1 MNSDGEKISLKQL
14 LSTRDE
20 IEEFITYLK
29 DLEKKENGID
39 LFLEKIYPQ
48 IDRSLLFKITDL
60 IDIDEIKDL
69 QAIDYEMS
77 IFQKREP
84 KVKNPYLP
92 EKYTPIQILVKKRC
106 KEDILYFAEQFYFIT
121 SLDKGFVKIRLR
133 KYQKTMLELLAR
145 NNVTRKLKYFDP
157 NNADIDA
164 PPIYEVEVNF
174 KNAKYS
180 LFKTARQSGK
190 SVISGIFMCW
200 LTQFFEVKKI
210 GVLANNSGLAK
221 QILDNIKKGYEELP
235 FWLKQGATV
244 WNKSD
249 VEFEN
254 KSSIKSSATT
264 ENAFTGFSLNVV
276 FFDEVAKIS
285 PTIFQHLQNSLI
297 PTLSSG
303 TDSQIIYASTTFGKN
318 HYFDLFK
325 GALENVL
332 SGGKSGNNIVP
343 LEFTYLDIPER
354 ASEEWKIQQIK
365 SLGGVENFA
374 QEYMSK
380 FLSVSGTLIS
390 GYYLANIQEEI
401 SIVDEYIVEN
411 LGEYAEYIKVYKKP
425 IEGHLY
431 CICVDPNESNGIRS
445 ANDTSEPD
453 GIGIQ
458 IIDITNLEQG
468 WEQVLTVDISG
479 TAPIHYLELAPISYF
494 LGKYFNNA
502 LLLFENNLAGKEI
515 GLKVYDEYMYE
526 NVFSEKEGIYGYR
539 LKQNKLLLC
548 KMLKILI
555 ENNILKIKDEK
566 TLLQLKTF
574 IKRGHSYSAM
584 NGYKD
589 DIITPLLGAMLILL
603 FTEDQIETYFPSD
616 KNEFKLPNKL
626 NILEEVYRLNPV
638 KKEQFDTMCDLIF
651 KIGEEVK
658 SDWDKYFEN
667 QNGSF
672 TIPYNTNYDSL

>member
-1 MNSDGEKISLKQL
+1 LSNEININQMLKTKDDIL
-14 LSTRDE
+14 
-20 IEEFITYLK
+20 EFIEYIK
-29 DLEKKENGID
+29 NID
-39 LFLEKIYPQ
+39 VDFFLEKIYPK
-48 IDRSLLFKITDL
+48 IDKKTLYKITDN
-60 IDIDEIKDL
+60 INTDEIEDL
-69 QAIDYEMS
+69 KQIDFNLP

-92 EKYTPIQILVKKRC
+92 EIYTPIQILVKKRC
-106 KEDILYFAEQFYFIT
+106 KLDIIYFAERFYYIT
-121 SLDKGFVKIRLR
+121 SLDKGFIKIKLR
-133 KYQKTMLELLAR
+133 KYQETMLELLAR
-145 NNVTRKLKYFDP
+145 ADVTRKLKYFDP
-157 NNADIDA
+157 NNADIEA
-164 PPIYEVEVNF
+164 SPIYEVDVNF
-174 KNAKYS
+174 KNAKNS

-200 LTQFFEVKKI
+200 LTQFFDVKKI
-210 GVLANNSGLAK
+210 GVLANDSKLAK
-221 QILDNIKKGYEELP
+221 QILDNIKKGYEGLP
-235 FWLKQGATV
+235 FWLKKGANV
-244 WNKSD
+244 WNKLE

-285 PTIFQHLQNSLI
+285 PTIFNHLQNSLI

-303 TDSQIIYASTTFGKN
+303 QDSQIIYASTTFGKN

-325 GALENVL
+325 GALDNVL
-332 SGGKSGNNIVP
+332 SQGKSGNNIVP

-354 ASEEWKIQQIK
+354 ASEEWKNTQIK

-390 GYYLANIQEEI
+390 GYYLANIQSETPLQ
-401 SIVDEYIVEN
+401 DEYIFES
-411 LGEYAEYIKVYKKP
+411 LGEYTEYINIYKKP
-425 IEGHLY
+425 IENHLY
-431 CICVDPNESNGIRS
+431 CICVDPNESNGLRN

-468 WEQVLTVDISG
+468 WEQVLTVDIPG
-479 TAPIHYLELAPISYF
+479 DAPVHYLELAPISYF
-494 LGKYFNNA
+494 LGKYYNNA

-515 GLKVYDEYMYE
+515 GLKVYDDYMYE
-526 NVFSEKEGIYGYR
+526 NVFSEKEGIFGYR

-566 TLLQLKTF
+566 TLTQLKTF
-574 IKRGHSYSAM
+574 IKKGQSYSAM

-603 FTEDQIETYFPSD
+603 FSEDQIESYFPSE
-616 KNEFKLPNKL
+616 KTGFKLPNKL
-626 NILEEVYRLNPV
+626 NILEEVYKLNPI
-638 KKEQFDTMCDLIF
+638 KKQQFDTMCDLIV
-651 KIGEEVK
+651 KIEEDVK
-658 SDWDKYFEN
+658 SDLDKFFES
-667 QNGSF
+667 QNMTF
-672 TIPYNTNYDSL
+672 TIPYNNI